1 MEKMQEIRMPQL
13 TARQR
18 EFIVEQM
25 ILTKSLT
32 ATRRK
37 FKRING
43 FSPDKR
49 TIQQLIIKWQNEC
62 TLRNLNKGRSGHSV
76 TQRNSETINHVQ
88 SIIIE
93 NDTKSTRKLAS
104 ETGLSR
110 TTVQKILK
118 KNLDMKSYSAKVT
131 QQLSAADHTKRL
143 QFCQRMKMMMENE
156 EINLN

>member
-1 MEKMQEIRMPQL
+1 
-13 TARQR
+13 
-18 EFIVEQM
+18 M

-43 FSPDKR
+43 FSPAKS
-49 TIQQLIIKWQNEC
+49 TIQQLIIKWQNEY
-62 TLRNLNKGRSGHSV
+62 TLRNLNKGRSGHPI
-76 TQRNSETINHVQ
+76 TQRKSETINHVQ

-93 NDTKSTRKLAS
+93 NDTKSKRKLAS

-118 KNLDMKSYSAKVT
+118 KMLITLRQAYYTVT
-131 QQLSAADHTKRL
+131 KH
-143 QFCQRMKMMMENE
+143 
-156 EINLN
+156 